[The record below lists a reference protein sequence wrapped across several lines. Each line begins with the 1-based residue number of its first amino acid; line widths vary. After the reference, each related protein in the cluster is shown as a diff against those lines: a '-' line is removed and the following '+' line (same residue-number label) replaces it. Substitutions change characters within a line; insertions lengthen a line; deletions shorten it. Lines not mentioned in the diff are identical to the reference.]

1 MNRQFD
7 EKQALR
13 MYMKGLRSQLTKAE
27 VSVRS
32 AEVCRHILEGS
43 VYKRAKA
50 ILAYYP
56 IGNEADVRPVLEQ
69 ALADGKAV
77 GLPRV
82 LDARRMEFYRVIS
95 LNELEPGPMKLMEP
109 EKNCPRIVLSEDRCL
124 LKPALMLVP
133 GLAFCL
139 YSEGESENIADG
151 SAAFIGRMGYGGGF
165 YDTWLDNFYR
175 QCGGSPVK
183 RAAGLIMPDCKMHE
197 SDAAAMPLVTCGVA
211 YDFQLVKAAAL
222 PAKRHDQRL
231 HMLVTDKGMITNP
244 ARG

>member
-1 MNRQFD
+1 MNQQFD
-7 EKQALR
+7 EKQFLR
-13 MYMKGLRSQLTKAE
+13 MHMKGLRGQLTKEE

-32 AEVCRHILEGS
+32 AAVCRHILEGS
-43 VYKRAKA
+43 FYKRAKA

-56 IGNEADVRPVLEQ
+56 IGKEADVRPVLEQ

-82 LDARRMEFYRVIS
+82 LGARQMEFYRVTS

-109 EKNCPRIVLSEDRCL
+109 AKNYPRLVLTEDRYPL
-124 LKPALMLVP
+124 RPALMLVP

-139 YSEGESENIADG
+139 YSEGESESTADG
-151 SAAFIGRMGYGGGF
+151 SAAFVGRMGYGGGF
-165 YDTWLDNFYR
+165 YDTWLDNFYSR
-175 QCGGSPVK
+175 CGELPVNE
-183 RAAGLIMPDCKMHE
+183 ASALTMPDRKMYE
-197 SDAAAMPLVTCGVA
+197 GAAAALPLVTCGVA
-211 YDFQLVKAAAL
+211 YDFQLVKATAL

-231 HMLVTDKGMITNP
+231 HMLATDKGIITNP